1 MERIDPGKAAAVW
14 QRVHASP
21 PPRQENRNLPALI
34 AQEMEDAAQLQQ
46 LARHFPDTQESLRQ
60 VIQRCRSRAAC
71 LKGIHFLTTG
81 NRPAPCIPKIT
92 PRPPEIVLRQ
102 CYGNALARL
111 SQYDSHSTD
120 PEYGQVFSQLVTQT
134 QSHCHFLLEMLGNLK
149 K

>member
-21 PPRQENRNLPALI
+21 PRQESRNLPALI

-46 LARHFPDTQESLRQ
+46 LARHFPGTQESLRQ
-60 VIQRCRSRAAC
+60 LIHQCRSRAAC
-71 LKGIHFLTTG
+71 LKGMHFLTTG
-81 NRPAPCIPKIT
+81 NRPAPYVPKIT
-92 PRPPEIVLRQ
+92 PRTPQIVLRQ

-111 SQYDSHSTD
+111 SQYEIHSAD
-120 PEYGQVFSQLVTQT
+120 PEYGQVFSQLATQT
-134 QSHCHFLLEMLGNLK
+134 QSHCRFLLEMLGNLK